1 MQLDTL
7 YRYYGPNRYG
17 SQPGAFLR
25 ARAATKQA
33 NALRAHLKDVA
44 QRVGIVIGYIDATDR
59 PDPQG
64 LQGWQVE
71 VQCVSPTP
79 NLAAEALHLALA
91 ICNGQDEE
99 VTDQAIWALQR
110 RRRSEAL
117 PIELL
122 QIQAEAHTRQI
133 PSFVRP
139 DQQLQLGYGIH
150 SQAIPIHRKADG
162 DLMPVEAIGVT
173 GLLEKAA
180 PPQPAWDQLGTIPII
195 AMSGVGGNAAAA
207 AIAKQRP
214 MPIAGGDLQRIRHA
228 LSDPQ
233 LPALIV
239 LPEITAMAEQGLAFE
254 VCSVCVLLALPPSS
268 DATTMAE
275 MALIVGL
282 PLLVTAPHGVAVLPA
297 DIPAIAALSE
307 YAPCPIV
314 WYAEQREAV
323 LPAAHHGIAV
333 VYAEGNAIMALVAG
347 QQRLLGHI
355 TAATAPAD
363 RHGQIAAM
371 AALLGM
377 DMQGM

>member
-7 YRYYGPNRYG
+7 YRYDGPNRYG
-17 SQPGAFLR
+17 PQPGAFLR
-25 ARAATKQA
+25 AHAATKQA

-44 QRVGIVIGYIDATDR
+44 QRVGIVLGYIDATDR
-59 PDPQG
+59 PDPP
-64 LQGWQVE
+64 GWQVE

-79 NLAAEALHLALA
+79 NLAAEALLLAMA

-139 DQQLQLGYGIH
+139 DQQLQLGYGIR
-150 SQAIPIHRKADG
+150 SQAIPIRRKADG
-162 DLMPVEAIGVT
+162 DLMPVEAIGVA
-173 GLLEKAA
+173 GMVEKAA

-195 AMSGVGGNAAAA
+195 AISGVGAAAA
-207 AIAKQRP
+207 AATIAQQRP
-214 MPIAGGDLQRIRHA
+214 MPIVGGDLQRIRST

-233 LPALIV
+233 LPALIA
-239 LPEITAMAEQGLAFE
+239 LPEITAMAAQGLAFE
-254 VCSVCVLLALPPSS
+254 VCSACVLLAPPSS
-268 DATTMAE
+268 DDPTISTIAE
-275 MALIVGL
+275 TDETALIVGL
-282 PLLVTAPHGVAVLPA
+282 PLLVTVPHGVAVLPA

-307 YAPCPIV
+307 YTPCPIV

-323 LPAAHHGIAV
+323 LPAAGHGIAV
-333 VYAEGNAIMALVAG
+333 VYAEGNAIMALVGG
-347 QQRLLGHI
+347 QQRLLGHF
-355 TAATAPAD
+355 TATRD
-363 RHGQIAAM
+363 RHGQLAAM